1 MPKKSNAE
9 HSLQTR
15 GRLVEVATPL
25 FSRQGYDGTSAE
37 HIVRAARLT
46 RGALY
51 HHFGGKEGLF
61 AAVLEQQMRRL
72 KERLADAGKHARSPI
87 DALRAGIHV
96 YLQTCLDD
104 GFRTIVL
111 IDGPTVMGWKTWR
124 ALDLK
129 LGLGLLKGVLGH
141 ITGKDADVLAQLI
154 AGALID
160 GAMVVAQEPKRAK
173 EVERTLWRL
182 VAGALSDARSA

>member
-9 HSLQTR
+9 YSLETR
-15 GRLVEVATPL
+15 GRLVDVATPL
-25 FSRQGYDGTSAE
+25 FARHGYAGTSAE
-37 HIVRAARLT
+37 QIVRAARLT

-51 HHFGGKEGLF
+51 HHFGGKDGLF

-72 KERLADAGKHARSPI
+72 KERLAETGKHARSPV

-96 YLQTCLDD
+96 YLQMCLDG

-129 LGLGLLKGVLGH
+129 LGLGLLKGALAH

-173 EVERTLWRL
+173 EVEQTLWQL
-182 VAGALSDARSA
+182 VTGAISD